1 MGQTVTGHYK
11 LLFPSKYLS
20 SADLKERDVTV
31 LIDRVEKAALRMSGG
46 KSETRVLIFFKTAKG
61 QPLSKSLVA
70 NKTNATTIASLHGTK
85 VEKWIGK
92 PITLFPTTCKF
103 GPTTVD
109 CIRIRARTGKPT
121 GDVHEELT
129 QEQPEEAAP
138 EDDFADIAGGPEDS
152 PAEAQARALADV
164 KREPGEEGLPMAE
177 GMNRVFLLGN
187 LCADPEYR
195 TTSGGTGVLKLRMA
209 TNERYLDKDKAW
221 QERTEYHSVT
231 VWGKRGEAL
240 SRFLT
245 KGSSVF
251 VEGSLRTSS
260 YEKDGEKRYK
270 TEIVASNVLLTG
282 GKRDGGGREDGAP
295 PRPRAEP
302 RGYGPSA
309 GEPAGGG
316 TDDGF
321 GGDDSDLP
329 FVSSRDNTLDIVA
342 TPRRRARGL

>member
-1 MGQTVTGHYK
+1 
-11 LLFPSKYLS
+11 
-20 SADLKERDVTV
+20 
-31 LIDRVEKAALRMSGG
+31 
-46 KSETRVLIFFKTAKG
+46 
-61 QPLSKSLVA
+61 
-70 NKTNATTIASLHGTK
+70 
-85 VEKWIGK
+85 
-92 PITLFPTTCKF
+92 
-103 GPTTVD
+103 
-109 CIRIRARTGKPT
+109 
-121 GDVHEELT
+121 
-129 QEQPEEAAP
+129 
-138 EDDFADIAGGPEDS
+138 
-152 PAEAQARALADV
+152 
-164 KREPGEEGLPMAE
+164 MAE

-195 TTSGGTGVLKLRMA
+195 TTNGGTGVLKLRMA

-270 TEIVASNVLLTG
+270 TEINASNVLLTG
-282 GKRDGGGREDGAP
+282 GKRDGGGREDGSP
-295 PRPRAEP
+295 PRQRAEP

-316 TDDGF
+316 TDDGYGQ
-321 GGDDSDLP
+321 GGNGEDDLP
-329 FVSSRDNTLDIVA
+329 FLSCRDTTLDIIA
-342 TPRRRARGL
+342 NPRRRR

>member
-1 MGQTVTGHYK
+1 
-11 LLFPSKYLS
+11 
-20 SADLKERDVTV
+20 
-31 LIDRVEKAALRMSGG
+31 
-46 KSETRVLIFFKTAKG
+46 
-61 QPLSKSLVA
+61 
-70 NKTNATTIASLHGTK
+70 
-85 VEKWIGK
+85 
-92 PITLFPTTCKF
+92 
-103 GPTTVD
+103 
-109 CIRIRARTGKPT
+109 
-121 GDVHEELT
+121 
-129 QEQPEEAAP
+129 
-138 EDDFADIAGGPEDS
+138 
-152 PAEAQARALADV
+152 
-164 KREPGEEGLPMAE
+164 MAE
-177 GMNRVFLLGN
+177 GMNRVFLFGN

-282 GKRDGGGREDGAP
+282 GKRDGGGRDDGAP
-295 PRPRAEP
+295 PRQRAEP

-321 GGDDSDLP
+321 GGDDQDLP
-329 FVSSRDNTLDIVA
+329 FVSSRDTTLDIVA

>member
-46 KSETRVLIFFKTAKG
+46 KSETRVLIFFRTAKG

-152 PAEAQARALADV
+152 PAEAQARAVADA
-164 KREPGEEGLPMAE
+164 KREPGEEGLAMAE

-187 LCADPEYR
+187 IGADPELR
-195 TTSGGTGVLKLRMA
+195 TTQGGTAVLKIRMA
-209 TNERYLDKDKAW
+209 TTERYLDKDKSW
-221 QERTEYHSVT
+221 QERTEWHSCVI
-231 VWGKRGEAL
+231 WGKRGEAL
-240 SRFLT
+240 SRILS

-260 YEKDGEKRYK
+260 YEDKEGVKRYK

-282 GKRDGGGREDGAP
+282 GKRDGGESAP
-295 PRPRAEP
+295 RQRAEP

-316 TDDGF
+316 TDDGYGQ
-321 GGDDSDLP
+321 GGGLDDDIP
-329 FVSSRDNTLDIVA
+329 FLSCRDTTLDIIA
-342 TPRRRARGL
+342 NPRRRR

>member
-121 GDVHEELT
+121 GDVHEDLT

-187 LCADPEYR
+187 LCADPELR
-195 TTSGGTGVLKLRMA
+195 TTQNGTAILKLRLA
-209 TNERYLDKDKAW
+209 TNERYLDANKAW
-221 QERTEYHSVT
+221 QERTEYHSAI

-240 SRFLT
+240 HRFLT

-260 YEKDGEKRYK
+260 YEDKEGVKRYK

-282 GKRDGGGREDGAP
+282 GKRDGGADS
-295 PRPRAEP
+295 PRQRAEP

-316 TDDGF
+316 TDDGY
-321 GGDDSDLP
+321 GGEDSDIP
-329 FVSSRDNTLDIVA
+329 FLSCRDTTLDIIA
-342 TPRRRARGL
+342 NPRRRR